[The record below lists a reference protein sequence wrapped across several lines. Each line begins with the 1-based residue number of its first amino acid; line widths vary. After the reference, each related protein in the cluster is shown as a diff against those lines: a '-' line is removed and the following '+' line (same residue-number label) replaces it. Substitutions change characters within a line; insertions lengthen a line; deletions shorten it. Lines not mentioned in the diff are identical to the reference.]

1 MPAHSDATIGP
12 VPVPSPALPSY
23 RFVALALIMA
33 VQTASNLGAL
43 GLPALAP
50 LLRDDLGLT
59 RQEAGSFLSAFY
71 VGGALTSFPA
81 GWLADRI
88 GVRWTLLAGQALVAL
103 CFALM
108 VLAPGYPSL
117 LALVTLAGI
126 GFGTVNPTSTKGV
139 LVCSRRGA
147 APPSSA

>member
-1 MPAHSDATIGP
+1 MSRGCARVKAALAPTRGAGFIGTPGATIGS
-12 VPVPSPALPSY
+12 VPGLSPALPSY

-71 VGGALTSFPA
+71 VGG
-81 GWLADRI
+81 R
-88 GVRWTLLAGQALVAL
+88 
-103 CFALM
+103 
-108 VLAPGYPSL
+108 
-117 LALVTLAGI
+117 
-126 GFGTVNPTSTKGV
+126 
-139 LVCSRRGA
+139 
-147 APPSSA
+147 